1 MPIGIPYVL
10 HFFPDLSEEKI
21 IEKQKKLEK
30 EKIKNLFKFDKD
42 YVEYLKAQEFFENEA
57 AIEKEEAKKKEQ
69 EARALSEGFEKVK
82 FLYEGEIEERLL
94 FLMKPDIIPDEI
106 LRSWDNSNFLL
117 KTVDPMEDVRREEIR
132 EQQKQQ
138 EEEQRRKQEQQQE
151 ARRTGPGEGGEGDD
165 VKVEPDVDPDKKDKD
180 KEKKAEIETD
190 YMELFDSLAR
200 RRTLFLGRAID
211 NEVANNLVGMLLL
224 LNADPIF
231 KYEDVV
237 FFLNSP
243 GGEVHQ
249 GIMLADAVMNMKSSV
264 ITVGFGEVSS
274 IATLILTCGSFGKR
288 FAYPN
293 CRIMLHQPETE
304 IRGSTTEIVKEAAH
318 LLEVRATIGRIL
330 YQKTG
335 RNVKKIAEDLD
346 RDTYLSAEEAVDY
359 GLVDQV
365 TNVVE
370 IFMIDLGEKFMDEI
384 LEPRKPVPLEERT
397 SIMDLGYDLQKSINT
412 RQHYRNQQR
421 ATLYER

>member
-57 AIEKEEAKKKEQ
+57 AIEKAEAEKKQQ
-69 EARALSEGFEKVK
+69 EARALAEGFEKVK
-82 FLYEGEIEERLL
+82 FLYVGEIDERLL
-94 FLMKPDIIPDEI
+94 FLMKPDVIPDEI
-106 LRSWDNSNFLL
+106 LRPWDNSNFL
-117 KTVDPMEDVRREEIR
+117 TRSYDPMQDYYRKKERER
-132 EQQKQQ
+132 LEQRQ
-138 EEEQRRKQEQQQE
+138 EEQRRQQEQQQE
-151 ARRTGPGEGGEGDD
+151 ARKTGPGEGQDGSAET
-165 VKVEPDVDPDKKDKD
+165 EVDPDKKEKD

-190 YMELFDSLAR
+190 YMEIFDSLAR

-211 NEVANNLVGMLLL
+211 NEVANNLVGMLLI

-237 FFLNSP
+237 FYLNSP

-304 IRGSTTEIVKEAAH
+304 IRGSTTEIVKETAH
-318 LLEVRATIGRIL
+318 LLEMRATIGRIL

-370 IFMIDLGEKFMDEI
+370 VFMVDIGEKFMDEV
-384 LEPRKPVPLEERT
+384 LEPRPPVPLEERT
-397 SIMDLGYDLQKSINT
+397 SIMDLGYDLKTSINT
-412 RQHYRNQQR
+412 KQHYTNQQR
-421 ATLYER
+421 DTLYER